1 MKSIGS
7 AKLKG
12 LIGLVRLIKSN
23 QVDKKLFR
31 HCLSSIYIEGAR
43 KNLSKATTEF
53 FLLCIGKR
61 TKKSRGGLCTNRDS
75 SLKNK
80 LAMLIDSTEGQNLSR
95 WFSPSN
101 LFVF

>member
-53 FLLCIGKR
+53 FFTVYWKED
-61 TKKSRGGLCTNRDS
+61 KK
-75 SLKNK
+75 
-80 LAMLIDSTEGQNLSR
+80 E
-95 WFSPSN
+95 
-101 LFVF
+101 